1 MWLDNASKLDMLFY
15 KPYAD
20 LIKEIVEEGIY
31 NPLTIGIFG
40 LWGAGKS
47 TLLNM
52 IKNSITA
59 ENIECI
65 EVNAWMFEGYED
77 AKIALMESLLQA
89 LKSKEKFTEKADD
102 EIKGLLKR
110 VNWLKLGTKAI
121 TYGAPLIASIG
132 MANPIPLLL
141 NIANETITDKN
152 KMVDVLKNAAN
163 GIENIRENYLNEKEQ
178 NTVENIRQFKI
189 EFEEMLKKTE
199 IKNLVVL
206 IDDLDRCNP
215 ERIIETL
222 EAIKLFLSVKN
233 TTFIIAADENVIQY
247 AIKKK
252 YPKEHNYEPEISQE
266 YIEKII
272 QLPIYIPELSSKD
285 IENYLLLLVCQKYL
299 TENAFKILLENIY
312 KSKLLIKED
321 PILLSELNE
330 IINDVPREKFNNNLE
345 SEFRKDI
352 DIINQIKNIIA
363 YTLKGNPRQAKRFLN
378 TFVTKK
384 KLAENY
390 FEEDIDIKVL
400 AKLLVLQKIDINLFK
415 ILNEWNKNF
424 TTINEEFKKLY
435 FAFEQNDLS
444 EYKLWDT
451 VQIKK
456 WLNCE
461 PKDLYTK
468 RLDKYFYLTRELL
481 LEKPSDQNIDSK
493 TKEILEEIGN
503 SKQHNIDNI
512 TERFSQLETEQ
523 IKEGFNI
530 LLPQIRKG
538 TLEVYVIKSLFMRF
552 MDYRRTIIEEIKK
565 GEFYIKL
572 GDIPFYKT
580 MYNASSE
587 SMKEC
592 LNDLKSKNRIE
603 EKLYEMI
610 LKGEK

>member
-77 AKIALMESLLQA
+77 AKIALMESLLQT

-121 TYGAPLIASIG
+121 TYGAPLIANIG

-141 NIANETITDKN
+141 NVANETITDKN
-152 KMVDVLKNAAN
+152 KMLDVLKNAAN
-163 GIENIRENYLNEKEQ
+163 GIENIRENYLNEKEK

-215 ERIIETL
+215 DRIIETL
-222 EAIKLFLSVKN
+222 EAIKLFLSVNN
-233 TTFIIAADENVIQY
+233 TTFVIAADENVIQY

-252 YPKEHNYEPEISQE
+252 YPKEHNNEPEISQE

-285 IENYLLLLVCQKYL
+285 IENYLGY
-299 TENAFKILLENIY
+299 
-312 KSKLLIKED
+312 
-321 PILLSELNE
+321 
-330 IINDVPREKFNNNLE
+330 
-345 SEFRKDI
+345 
-352 DIINQIKNIIA
+352 
-363 YTLKGNPRQAKRFLN
+363 
-378 TFVTKK
+378 
-384 KLAENY
+384 
-390 FEEDIDIKVL
+390 
-400 AKLLVLQKIDINLFK
+400 
-415 ILNEWNKNF
+415 
-424 TTINEEFKKLY
+424 
-435 FAFEQNDLS
+435 
-444 EYKLWDT
+444 EYH
-451 VQIKK
+451 
-456 WLNCE
+456 
-461 PKDLYTK
+461 
-468 RLDKYFYLTRELL
+468 LDKTFGDLIYLY
-481 LEKPSDQNIDSK
+481 KHSK
-493 TKEILEEIGN
+493 
-503 SKQHNIDNI
+503 
-512 TERFSQLETEQ
+512 
-523 IKEGFNI
+523 
-530 LLPQIRKG
+530 
-538 TLEVYVIKSLFMRF
+538 
-552 MDYRRTIIEEIKK
+552 
-565 GEFYIKL
+565 
-572 GDIPFYKT
+572 
-580 MYNASSE
+580 
-587 SMKEC
+587 
-592 LNDLKSKNRIE
+592 
-603 EKLYEMI
+603 
-610 LKGEK
+610 